1 MMELAERFLLFCA
14 PPPDYT
20 KRLCPFDDCIRETLH
35 TLPFLTTMVPM
46 VSVKDHVSGSFL
58 FFFYERFSFL
68 RCTKL
73 FDP

>member
-35 TLPFLTTMVPM
+35 TLPFWAPWFQWFLLKIMFLVP
-46 VSVKDHVSGSFL
+46 FC
-58 FFFYERFSFL
+58 FFYERFSLL

-73 FDP
+73 FEP